1 MQLHQETS
9 AVSDYKRA
17 FNGRFS
23 GILRWPQF
31 QTLWEALTASPDGW
45 YVYEPEES
53 APPATP
59 LTAAELGAFLV
70 EAEAYLREHCTADC
84 CGAVYAD
91 SLQTPTFVKIYNPR
105 LMGGCGMGKAP
116 LPQWLL
122 SRMPPVSLIDDQ
134 PHHEGLMGRLFHH
147 HS

>member
-1 MQLHQETS
+1 MQLQEDL
-9 AVSDYKRA
+9 AKVPEYKRL

-31 QTLWEALTASPDGW
+31 QTLWEALAADPEGW

-53 APPATP
+53 APPSAP
-59 LTAAELGAFLV
+59 IAASELHAFLLK
-70 EAEAYLREHCTADC
+70 AEAYLREHCTADC

-91 SLQTPTFVKIYNPR
+91 SMQTPSFVKIYNPR

-122 SRMPPVSLIDDQ
+122 SKTPPVSLIDDVA
-134 PHHEGLMGRLFHH
+134 HNDGLLGRLFHQ
-147 HS
+147 